1 MEAFFDV
8 ILAVLGGAIR
18 VGTPLL
24 FASLGEC
31 LTEKGG
37 RIKLGLEGLLMFSAM
52 AGFGGACLK
61 GSSWLGVLAA
71 GAGGALLALLRGLVC
86 SLQRLSD
93 IAMDIALMPL
103 DAGLA
108 GPLRVTL
115 HEHTATA
122 PTGV

>member
-1 MEAFFDV
+1 
-8 ILAVLGGAIR
+8 
-18 VGTPLL
+18 
-24 FASLGEC
+24 
-31 LTEKGG
+31 
-37 RIKLGLEGLLMFSAM
+37 M

-93 IAMDIALMPL
+93 IAMDIAMDIALMPQ